1 MREYTIDDKKSGIKC
16 FSFLKKQVGDNVKN
30 SDLFKIIRKGVMR
43 VNGRKVDSSDV
54 LQCGDTV
61 TLYLAE
67 EYFNKKKNVS
77 LPVCHLDI
85 VYEDSDILVIN
96 KERGVLVH
104 SDGVEYRKNL
114 VEYVKGYL
122 YRKNEYST
130 DSLFTP
136 TFCNRLDFNTS
147 GIVIAAKNHQTLQRV
162 TAAFRDRQVEKR
174 YYAIV
179 FGMVN
184 KPFLIAS
191 KMEERFD
198 QKNKM
203 KCIGTQIIY
212 DIPEKD
218 CFLKENQG
226 ICATKV
232 EPVLFNAPVSLVSVS
247 LWTGKKHQ
255 IRAQMNSAGFPLLG
269 DLKYFSR
276 DSSAFSHIVGFD
288 GYFLHSYFLG
298 LPGFGVFNCV
308 PDDDFMNA
316 TKSLFSLK
324 EINKI
329 FNKNA

>member
-1 MREYTIDDKKSGIKC
+1 MREYTIDDKKSGVKC

-30 SDLFKIIRKGVMR
+30 SDLFKIIRKGVIR
-43 VNGRKVDSSDV
+43 VNGKKVDRSCV
-54 LQCGDTV
+54 LHDGDTV

-67 EYFNKKKNVS
+67 EYFNKKKNAS
-77 LPVCHLDI
+77 FPVYHLNI
-85 VYEDSDILVIN
+85 VYEDSDIIVIN

-104 SDGVEYRKNL
+104 SDGIEYRNNL

-147 GIVIAAKNHQTLQRV
+147 GIVIAAKNHSALQRV
-162 TAAFRDRQVEKR
+162 TAAFRDRQVEKK

-179 FGMVN
+179 FGKVDSA
-184 KPFLIAS
+184 FLIAS
-191 KMEERFD
+191 KMEARLD

-203 KCIGTQIIY
+203 KCIGTEIMY

-218 CFLKENQG
+218 CFLRENQG

-232 EPVLFNAPVSLVSVS
+232 EPVLFNAQVSLVSVS

-276 DSSAFSHIVGFD
+276 DSSEFSQTVGFD

-298 LPGFGVFNCV
+298 LPGFGAFNCL
-308 PDDDFMNA
+308 PDDNFIGAAED
-316 TKSLFSLK
+316 LFSSK

>member
-30 SDLFKIIRKGVMR
+30 SDLFKIIRKGVIR
-43 VNGRKVDSSDV
+43 VNGKKVDSSDV
-54 LQCGDTV
+54 LCSGDTV

-67 EYFNKKKNVS
+67 EYFNKKKNAS
-77 LPVCHLDI
+77 FPVYHLNI

-147 GIVIAAKNHQTLQRV
+147 GIVIAAKNHQALQQV
-162 TAAFRDRQVEKR
+162 TAAFRDRQVDKR

-179 FGMVN
+179 FGKVD
-184 KPFLIAS
+184 KAFLVAS
-191 KMEERFD
+191 KMEARLD

-203 KCIGTQIIY
+203 KCIGTQIVY

-232 EPVLFNAPVSLVSVS
+232 EPVLFNAQVSLVSVS

-255 IRAQMNSAGFPLLG
+255 IRAQMNSADFPLLG

-276 DSSAFSHIVGFD
+276 DSFEFSQTVGFD

-298 LPGFGVFNCV
+298 LPGFGTFTCI
-308 PDDDFMNA
+308 PDYNFVSSA
-316 TKSLFSLK
+316 ERLFSAK